1 MPFYYNFQ
9 FFLDYSHSIYLI
21 DVFYNHIKF
30 PQTSFVITFAVIFI
44 FMTVLK
50 EDHFLFHLCNFS
62 LTMVYISFYSNTLL
76 NILPCTIF
84 SISHKYFL
92 MSLLVLFY
100 NFSCFKILYLLPL
113 QFFHFIF
120 YQIIALKLFLR
131 STTFRMFIAF
141 RLFRFYLVRLYLGK
155 HIFPVKFTVSRQ
167 IPSKKNFSTLL
178 NLNCF
183 LFYVYITYITQY
195 ILLYFQY
202 SFSVN
207 RNLYCGLY

>member
-21 DVFYNHIKF
+21 DVFYNHIIKF
-30 PQTSFVITFAVIFI
+30 PQTSFVITFAVTFTL
-44 FMTVLK
+44 MTVLK

-62 LTMVYISFYSNTLL
+62 LTMVYLSFYSNTLL

-100 NFSCFKILYLLPL
+100 NFSCFKIFYLLPL

-120 YQIIALKLFLR
+120 HQVIALKLFLR
-131 STTFRMFIAF
+131 STTFRMFT
-141 RLFRFYLVRLYLGK
+141 LQHSDYLDFIQSDYIWGN
-155 HIFPVKFTVSRQ
+155 ISFQ
-167 IPSKKNFSTLL
+167 L
-178 NLNCF
+178 NLQF
-183 LFYVYITYITQY
+183 LGRYLQKKISAPSSI
-195 ILLYFQY
+195 
-202 SFSVN
+202 
-207 RNLYCGLY
+207 